1 MLKRDVQESIGRL
14 AAIER
19 SRQPAGSRPF
29 QAAAIERSRQ
39 HDAEEIALLKWTD
52 TKPDPESIA
61 LLKSAVLSEGSHSA
75 RGSMSAPSE
84 TRRLSRFS
92 QLQIPTRR
100 ASPPVAHSRLGE
112 DAAIAVNTDPVS
124 SPATDS
130 AVDSEAVATT
140 NRPQS
145 SSENTAPPQAQP
157 PQQKPAAA
165 AAADRLT
172 TSIQDA
178 IVLLAAASPTRPG
191 PQALRGFRAPWLRE
205 PLLDI
210 VDTGS
215 AVTESTGPRK
225 KPRGVADVLAMV
237 ALSLG
242 PTASQSV
249 PTKTRR
255 LRLNSLSS
263 TTVGLPPATAPPP
276 TPRSGEASPHDLAV
290 QMAVSPRSLRFP
302 LPPLGSPQQQAR
314 FTPPAALHCVLPG
327 APRSLSPNHAIAH
340 GTHEEAP
347 PPMSPPLGPALG
359 PAHGGGAVLGTD
371 CPPISPLSPAC
382 PCPAT
387 Q

>member
-39 HDAEEIALLKWTD
+39 HDAEEIAVLKWTD

-100 ASPPVAHSRLGE
+100 ASPPVTHRRLGE
-112 DAAIAVNTDPVS
+112 DAAIAVNTDPAS

-130 AVDSEAVATT
+130 AVDSEAA
-140 NRPQS
+140 
-145 SSENTAPPQAQP
+145 APPQAQP

-263 TTVGLPPATAPPP
+263 TTVGLPPAAPAPPP

-327 APRSLSPNHAIAH
+327 APRSLSPNHALQG

-359 PAHGGGAVLGTD
+359 PAHGGGGGAVPGTD
-371 CPPISPLSPAC
+371 CPPMSPLSPAC